1 VNDWEVPE
9 LDLDLCAD
17 RLVAPVTKWGTRRR
31 SDPMPGTWHFYCNDY
46 VFTHLLRIPGLPW
59 ATRCTACVEANFS
72 TCEETPLA
80 EILWWTFQKRRIARE
95 WQSLG
100 IRVLVDLNVALK
112 AREINL
118 LGVPKGWTAY
128 ATRAHRGAPFE
139 AIHDEF
145 LLACE
150 HAGTEDILFVV
161 FGGGRKR
168 IGQYCRHNGWPWVPE
183 HRQVVQGLERPYAQ
197 DR

>member
-1 VNDWEVPE
+1 MIPATGCV
-9 LDLDLCAD
+9 
-17 RLVAPVTKWGTRRR
+17 VA
-31 SDPMPGTWHFYCNDY
+31 
-46 VFTHLLRIPGLPW
+46 
-59 ATRCTACVEANFS
+59 VEPNFS
-72 TCEETPLA
+72 VCDETPAA
-80 EILWWTFQKRRIARE
+80 EALWWAYNKRRIAYR
-95 WQSLG
+95 WQELG
-100 IRVLVDLNVALK
+100 VRVICDLNVGPRH
-112 AREINL
+112 REINL

-150 HAGTEDILFVV
+150 HAGTEEILFVV